1 MKFFGPLFILC
12 IILYCNN
19 NDDNFDKHHLD
30 TCNTDEP
37 KTNIEKKIKVLIIF
51 VTWCSIPKGNILTT
65 GKLRAEKPP
74 VIVYMKYSQ
83 MNFG

>member
-1 MKFFGPLFILC
+1 MKIFELLFILC
-12 IILYCNN
+12 IILSCNK
-19 NDDNFDKHHLD
+19 NDDNCSEHYLD
-30 TCNTDEP
+30 ACNTDEP

-74 VIVYMKYSQ
+74 VIVYMKY
-83 MNFG
+83 